1 MGAPGLGILARVD
14 IRLHDVAEIVH
25 VVTEYG
31 RDMLRVFPENGV
43 VAGRCAESRFASGDR
58 GFPNQMFAFVE
69 IGALLGDADDNLRGT
84 RDTVAIP
91 ITLWCRRRRYAGR
104 RQGPQFGAT
113 RGQGE
118 QTERE
123 SSSKQR
129 LAGHKDAHS
138 NACLSAF
145 NPKDL
150 DPVRLKMQEY
160 VGCSCPGAQSL
171 IPSPAEEFPMNHR
184 LFAILIV
191 VCLALGGGGCA
202 SEALRKKNEEE
213 VLLPRQ
219 TGSLI
224 SRRANIEP
232 DTSHKPKKKKKAD
245 KKEKEKKDKKETKK
259 TAKTEKVEPEKV
271 KEPKPEPTPEET
283 TAPPDRF
290 R

>member
-1 MGAPGLGILARVD
+1 MRARGLGILARVD
-14 IRLHDVAEIVH
+14 IRFHDVAEIVH

-31 RDMLRVFPENGV
+31 RDVLRIFPEDGII
-43 VAGRCAESRFASGDR
+43 ARRCAESRFASGDR
-58 GFPNQMFAFVE
+58 GFPNEMFAFVE
-69 IGALLGDADDNLRGT
+69 IGALVGDADDNLRGT
-84 RDTVAIP
+84 GDTVAIP
-91 ITLWCRRRRYAGR
+91 ITLWCRRRRYAGHR
-104 RQGPQFGAT
+104 RGPQFGAT
-113 RGQGE
+113 SDQGE

-123 SSSKQR
+123 SNSKQR

-145 NPKDL
+145 NPKHL
-150 DPVRLKMQEY
+150 DPFRPKIERKRRLFLPACAE
-160 VGCSCPGAQSL
+160 SDSL
-171 IPSPAEEFPMNHR
+171 SGRGFPMNHR

-191 VCLALGGGGCA
+191 VCLGLGGGGCA
-202 SEALRKKNEEE
+202 SEELRKKNEEE

-224 SRRANIEP
+224 SRRANLEP

-245 KKEKEKKDKKETKK
+245 KKDKKETKPPAKK
-259 TAKTEKVEPEKV
+259 TAKTEKAEPEKI

-283 TAPPDRF
+283 SAPPDRF